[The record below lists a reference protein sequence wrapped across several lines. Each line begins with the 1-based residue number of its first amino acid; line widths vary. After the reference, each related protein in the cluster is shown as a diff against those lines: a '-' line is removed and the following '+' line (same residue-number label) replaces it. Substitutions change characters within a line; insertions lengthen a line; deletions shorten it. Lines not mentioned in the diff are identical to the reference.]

1 MRKIIKNRIY
11 DTESAHRVCDPVS
24 PTGMYDV
31 RDFHYF
37 EETLYRK
44 KTGEYFLHGH
54 GGPLSPYAE
63 PYGQNGSQ
71 SGERIVPFTP
81 EQAREWA
88 ESHLDADEYEAEFGP
103 VDDDG
108 EAVAVTVRISKPAK
122 AILDR
127 LAYGSSQSAAIESLL
142 MGADGQQ

>member
-1 MRKIIKNRIY
+1 MKRIIYGKKY

-44 KTGEYFLHGH
+44 KTGEYFLYGW
-54 GGPLSPYAE
+54 GGALSPYAE

-71 SGERIVPFTP
+71 GGERIVPFTP

-103 VDDDG
+103 VEDDG
-108 EAVAVTVRISKPAK
+108 ETVAVTVRISKPAK
-122 AILDR
+122 AVLDR

-142 MGADGQQ
+142 MCTEG